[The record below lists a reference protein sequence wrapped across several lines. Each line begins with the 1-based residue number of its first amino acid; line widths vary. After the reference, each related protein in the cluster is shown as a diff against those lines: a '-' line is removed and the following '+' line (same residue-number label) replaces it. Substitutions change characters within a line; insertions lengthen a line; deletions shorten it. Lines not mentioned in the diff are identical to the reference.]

1 MLTEALTQVGAEA
14 WAIYYCLKRISNPSP
29 VNQVQS
35 SDSQYHHFT
44 GTQSGFILVRFCAVS
59 HSYQSRATW
68 IRLPAITRCD
78 YLLPSLLPF
87 SLACISTLMNI
98 GTIERFIFCRCESMS
113 HPFHRSGHCV
123 HSKLPSWWTHVLV
136 CLLCATLVPNVAAL
150 DDEYALGPM
159 RQQSYGGHAQARQ
172 GFFIQVCI
180 LIGGLAFTVS
190 SSLIGP
196 LTGISSM
203 LWLMM
208 RNDSAIDFR
217 LAWM

>member
-1 MLTEALTQVGAEA
+1 
-14 WAIYYCLKRISNPSP
+14 
-29 VNQVQS
+29 
-35 SDSQYHHFT
+35 
-44 GTQSGFILVRFCAVS
+44 
-59 HSYQSRATW
+59 
-68 IRLPAITRCD
+68 
-78 YLLPSLLPF
+78 
-87 SLACISTLMNI
+87 
-98 GTIERFIFCRCESMS
+98 
-113 HPFHRSGHCV
+113 
-123 HSKLPSWWTHVLV
+123 
-136 CLLCATLVPNVAAL
+136 
-150 DDEYALGPM
+150 M